1 MFSHRV
7 TLAVAAILAASLALS
22 ACGRKGPLE
31 RPPAAKAD
39 TTSIRTADGKPDRPF
54 ILDKLLR

>member
-1 MFSHRV
+1 MRRV
-7 TLAVAAILAASLALS
+7 TLAVTALLAVSLALT

-31 RPPAAKAD
+31 RPPAAEGAEA
-39 TTSIRTADGKPDRPF
+39 TPRTSDGKPDRPF

>member
-1 MFSHRV
+1 MLTGRM
-7 TLAVAAILAASLALS
+7 TLAVAALVAVSLALT

-31 RPPAAKAD
+31 RPPAAKAGSE
-39 TTSIRTADGKPDRPF
+39 TPRTADGKPDRPF